1 MKKLLSTVL
10 FSAVALSAVALSK
23 PGHVNAATK
32 ILTPPS
38 AHQPVIRLKLMSLI
52 MAVQQPFGPH
62 RLWDS
67 KLSVM

>member
-23 PGHVNAATK
+23 PSHVSAATK
-32 ILTPPS
+32 DTDS
-38 AHQPVIRLKLMSLI
+38 TTVQPVIRLKLMSLI